1 MTSLR
6 RRMLEDMQLRN
17 LSPQTQ
23 TTYIQQ
29 VARFARY
36 FQQSPADLGPEAIRA
51 SQRTLTTDRKLASG
65 SIVVAVAAL
74 RFCDTVTLKRAWR
87 IEDVLQMPHTP
98 HAAMPRW
105 VCGCRSSSSGATPSS
120 MIPA

>member
-23 TTYIQQ
+23 ITYVQQ

-36 FQQSPADLGPEAIRA
+36 CQQSPEALGPEAIRA
-51 SQRTLTTDRKLASG
+51 YQLYLTTERKLASG
-65 SIVVAVAAL
+65 SNRRRCRCPPL
-74 RFCDTVTLKRAWR
+74 PLHGHP
-87 IEDVLQMPHTP
+87 Q
-98 HAAMPRW
+98 AAMAPRR
-105 VCGCRSSSSGATPSS
+105 GLAG
-120 MIPA
+120 PA